1 MTNKNMK
8 RLVFLTILIALL
20 APLALQA
27 ASLEHSISVTDNAIW
42 LSGAVVAWKGAGTA
56 L

>member
-27 ASLEHSISVTDNAIW
+27 VSLERSISVTDNDIG
-42 LSGAVVAWKGAGTA
+42 LIGAEVAWKGAGTA